1 MSSQDAFDRIL
12 ASLHEAALDA
22 AQWPAASALIDE
34 ACGSQGN
41 TLLVGGGPK
50 DDIRVAFVGLYY
62 RGERYVA
69 LEREYLSVYHPFD
82 ESIPRFRQLP
92 DSHIVHSTALYTAE
106 ELRTSRAYNEAL
118 LRSSYQDGVRV
129 RLDGPA
135 GSHIGWCLADPV
147 TRGGWGTDQ
156 LALIKGLLPH
166 IRQFIRVRQALGER
180 AALNASLTELLN
192 NTGIGVLHL
201 DQWGRILVA
210 NDRART
216 LLRRGDGLVDWG
228 GLLRARLSADTDQ
241 LGQLMAQ
248 ALPAAGGPAL
258 SGSMLIRRPS
268 GLPQLA
274 VHVIPVGARH
284 WAYGA
289 RQVAVLV
296 LIVEPGRRARI
307 DPAVV
312 AAVLGLTP
320 AESRVAAALAEGASV
335 RDIAQAT
342 GRQANSVRFLLKQ
355 IYRKQGLSGQAALVR
370 LVLSLTEFT
379 DA

>member
-1 MSSQDAFDRIL
+1 MSKQDAFDRIL

-22 AQWPAASALIDE
+22 AQWPATSALIDE

-41 TLLVGGGPK
+41 TMIVAGGPK
-50 DDIRVAFVGLYY
+50 DDSRVAFVGLYY
-62 RGERYVA
+62 RGERDVA
-69 LEREYLSVYHPFD
+69 LEREYLSVYYPID
-82 ESIPRFRQLP
+82 ESVPRFGQLP
-92 DSHIVHSTALYTAE
+92 DSHLVHSSALYTAE

-118 LRSSYQDGVRV
+118 PRSSYQDGVRA

-135 GSHIGWCLADPV
+135 GSGIAWSWADPV
-147 TRGGWGTDQ
+147 TRGGWGSDQ
-156 LALIKGLLPH
+156 LALMKGLLPH
-166 IRQFIRVRQALGER
+166 IRQFVRVRQALGGAE
-180 AALNASLTELLN
+180 ALNASLATLLD

-201 DQWGRILVA
+201 DQWGRLLAA

-228 GLLRARLSADTDQ
+228 GLLQARLPADTDQ

-274 VHVIPVGARH
+274 VHVIPVGDRH

-296 LIVEPGRRARI
+296 LIVEPGGRARI
-307 DPAVV
+307 DPTVV

>member
-1 MSSQDAFDRIL
+1 M
-12 ASLHEAALDA
+12 
-22 AQWPAASALIDE
+22 IDE

-62 RGERYVA
+62 RGERYAA

-147 TRGGWGTDQ
+147 TRGGWGADQ
-156 LALIKGLLPH
+156 LALITGLLPH
-166 IRQFIRVRQALGER
+166 IRQFVRVRQALGER
-180 AALNASLTELLN
+180 AALNASLATLLD

-216 LLRRGDGLVDWG
+216 LLRRGGGLVDWG
-228 GLLRARLSADTDQ
+228 GLLQARLSADTDQ
-241 LGQLMAQ
+241 LEQLMAQ

-274 VHVIPVGARH
+274 VHVIPVGNRH

-307 DPAVV
+307 DPTVV